1 MKKVFALVL
10 SLMMILCSVSA
21 LATEVT
27 DADTI
32 VNGSATFLEAD
43 DDDDANADIDV
54 RGKIRYRDEGNFDV
68 TGEAATELW
77 LQVEAS
83 GQIDVT
89 VPLVLVFQTNID
101 GGEATSPSDYK
112 ITNHSS
118 ADLVVTQIKVTDVKT
133 EANKQ
138 PMTKV
143 AWIEG
148 LKEDQY
154 KAKLNVDKNVVTLGK
169 GQSGEYD
176 LKQETYTAERHQGGI
191 FELRKAEADK
201 YEEGTDTPIALTM
214 KTGRLSFITSRVETP
229 KTDEGQMDD
238 AMDTTKGIQ
247 LMTITYTVA
256 IDTSDAYG
264 EVITTNANVADKD
277 NLLDGERPDDTTS
290 HGKIVEN
297 TVSNATKDGADQ

>member
-27 DADTI
+27 EADTI
-32 VNGSATFLEAD
+32 VNGSATFLETD
-43 DDDDANADIDV
+43 EDGDADIDV
-54 RGKIRYRDEGNFDV
+54 RGEIRYRDEGKFDV

-77 LQVEAS
+77 LQVEAT

-101 GGEATSPSDYK
+101 GGEATSPDTYK

-118 ADLVVTQIKVTDVKT
+118 ADLVVTKIEVTDVKT
-133 EANKQ
+133 EVNKQ

-143 AWIEG
+143 AWIDV

-154 KAKLNVDKNVVTLGK
+154 KAKLAVGKGVTLGAN
-169 GQSGEYD
+169 QPGEYD
-176 LKQETYTAERHQGGI
+176 LKETYTAERHQGGI
-191 FELRKAEADK
+191 FELAKAGKND
-201 YEEGTDTPIALTM
+201 YEKGTDTPIALSM
-214 KTGRLSFITSRVETP
+214 KTGRLSFVTSRVKKNP
-229 KTDEGQMDD
+229 KDEHSQLNDE
-238 AMDTTKGIQ
+238 MDTTKGIQ

-264 EVITTNANVADKD
+264 EEITTKVNVADEG
-277 NLLDGERPDDTTS
+277 NLLDGVRLGDTTE
-290 HGKIVEN
+290 HLKIQEN
-297 TVSNATKDGADQ
+297 AVSGATKDEADQ

>member
-32 VNGSATFLEAD
+32 VN
-43 DDDDANADIDV
+43 ANDGAAFDTNIKVHGDNT
-54 RGKIRYRDEGNFDV
+54 IRYRDAAANDIS
-68 TGEAATELW
+68 GEAATELW

-101 GGEATSPSDYK
+101 GGEATSPNTYK

-118 ADLVVTQIKVTDVKT
+118 ADLVVTQIKVTDVAT

-143 AWIEG
+143 AYIDT
-148 LKEDQY
+148 LQEDQY

-191 FELRKAEADK
+191 FELRKAEAGK
-201 YEEGTDTPIALTM
+201 NEEGTDTPIALTM
-214 KTGRLSFITSRVETP
+214 KTGRLSFITSRTEKTP
-229 KTDEGQMDD
+229 KDDKSQLNDE
-238 AMDTTKGIQ
+238 MDTTKGIQ

-264 EVITTNANVADKD
+264 EEITNNVNVDDKG
-277 NLLDGERPDDTTS
+277 NLLDVARDGDTTE
-290 HGKIVEN
+290 HLKIQEN
-297 TVSNATKDGADQ
+297 KVSNATKDDKD

>member
-10 SLMMILCSVSA
+10 ALMMILCSVSA
-21 LATEVT
+21 LATEV
-27 DADTI
+27 AESDTI
-32 VNGSATFLEAD
+32 VNGSATFLETGETGD
-43 DDDDANADIDV
+43 ADIDV
-54 RGKIRYRDEGNFDV
+54 RGEIRYRDEGKFDV
-68 TGEAATELW
+68 SGEAATELW

-101 GGEATSPSDYK
+101 GGEATSPNTYK

-143 AWIEG
+143 AWIDG

-154 KAKLNVDKNVVTLGK
+154 KAKLAVGEGVTLGK
-169 GQSGEYD
+169 GQHREYD

-214 KTGRLSFITSRVETP
+214 KTGRLSFVTSRVETP

-238 AMDTTKGIQ
+238 AMDNTKGIQ

-264 EVITTNANVADKD
+264 EEITNNLNVDD
-277 NLLDGERPDDTTS
+277 EGNLLDVARDGDTNE
-290 HGKIVEN
+290 HQKIQEN
-297 TVSNATKDGADQ
+297 TESGATKDNKD

>member
-32 VNGSATFLEAD
+32 VNGSATFLETGETGD
-43 DDDDANADIDV
+43 ADIDV
-54 RGKIRYRDEGNFDV
+54 RGEIRYRDEGKFDIS
-68 TGEAATELW
+68 GEAATELW

-101 GGEATSPSDYK
+101 GGEATSPNTYK

-143 AWIEG
+143 AWLDV

-214 KTGRLSFITSRVETP
+214 KTGRLSFITSRTEKTP
-229 KTDEGQMDD
+229 KDDKSQLND
-238 AMDTTKGIQ
+238 AMDNTKGIQ

-264 EVITTNANVADKD
+264 EEITNNVNVDD
-277 NLLDGERPDDTTS
+277 EGNLLDVARDGDTNE
-290 HGKIVEN
+290 HQKIQEN
-297 TVSNATKDGADQ
+297 TESGATKDGADQ

>member
-27 DADTI
+27 EADTI
-32 VNGSATFLEAD
+32 VN
-43 DDDDANADIDV
+43 ANDGAAFDTNIKVHGDNT
-54 RGKIRYRDEGNFDV
+54 IRYRDAAANDIS
-68 TGEAATELW
+68 GEAATELW

-101 GGEATSPSDYK
+101 GGEATSPNTYK

-118 ADLVVTQIKVTDVKT
+118 ADLVVTQIKVTDVKN

-143 AWIEG
+143 HWTDAAE
-148 LKEDQY
+148 LTEDQY
-154 KAKLNVDKNVVTLGK
+154 MAKLTVGEGVTLGANQH
-169 GQSGEYD
+169 GVYD
-176 LKQETYTAERHQGGI
+176 LDGTYTGERHEGGI
-191 FELRKAEADK
+191 FELAKAGKND
-201 YEEGTDTPIALTM
+201 YEKGTDTPIALSM
-214 KTGRLSFITSRVETP
+214 KTGRLSFVTSRVETP

-264 EVITTNANVADKD
+264 EEITNKVNVDD
-277 NLLDGERPDDTTS
+277 EGNLLDVARDGDTAE
-290 HGKIVEN
+290 HQKIQEN
-297 TVSNATKDGADQ
+297 TKSGATKDGADQ

>member
-21 LATEVT
+21 LATEVR

-32 VNGSATFLEAD
+32 VNGSATFLEENEAGD
-43 DDDDANADIDV
+43 ADIDV
-54 RGKIRYRDEGNFDV
+54 RGEIRYRDEGKFDV

-101 GGEATSPSDYK
+101 GGEATSPNTYK

-118 ADLVVTQIKVTDVKT
+118 ADLVVTQIKVTDVAT

-143 AWIEG
+143 AYIDKLE
-148 LKEDQY
+148 EDQY

-191 FELRKAEADK
+191 FELAKAEAGK
-201 YEEGTDTPIALTM
+201 NEEGTATPIALTM
-214 KTGRLSFITSRVETP
+214 KTGRLSFITSRVEKNP
-229 KTDEGQMDD
+229 KDANGQLSDE
-238 AMDTTKGIQ
+238 MDTTKGIQ

-277 NLLDGERPDDTTS
+277 NLLDADRPGDTAS

>member
-27 DADTI
+27 KEADTI
-32 VNGSATFLEAD
+32 VN
-43 DDDDANADIDV
+43 AND
-54 RGKIRYRDEGNFDV
+54 GKAFDTNIKVHGDNTIRYRDAAANDIS
-68 TGEAATELW
+68 GEAATELW

-101 GGEATSPSDYK
+101 GGKATSPNTYK

-118 ADLVVTQIKVTDVKT
+118 ADLVVTQIKVTDVVET
-133 EANKQ
+133 EDKDQ
-138 PMTKV
+138 PKMEKV
-143 AWIEG
+143 EWSDTAE
-148 LKEDQY
+148 LTENQY
-154 KAKLNVDKNVVTLGK
+154 MAKLTVGEHVTLGAE
-169 GQSGEYD
+169 QHGEYD
-176 LKQETYTAERHQGGI
+176 LDGTYTGERHKGGI
-191 FELRKAEADK
+191 FELAKAGKND
-201 YEEGTDTPIALTM
+201 YEKGTDTPIALSM
-214 KTGRLSFITSRVETP
+214 KTGRLSFITSRTEKTP
-229 KTDEGQMDD
+229 KDDKSQLNDE
-238 AMDTTKGIQ
+238 MDTTKGIQ

-277 NLLDGERPDDTTS
+277 NLLDGVRDGDTTE
-290 HGKIVEN
+290 HLKIQEN
-297 TVSNATKDGADQ
+297 TKSYATKDGADQ

>member
-27 DADTI
+27 EADTI
-32 VNGSATFLEAD
+32 VNGSATFLETD
-43 DDDDANADIDV
+43 EDGDADIDV
-54 RGKIRYRDEGNFDV
+54 RGEIRYRDEGKFDV

-101 GGEATSPSDYK
+101 GGEATSPNTYK

-118 ADLVVTQIKVTDVKT
+118 ADLVVTQIKVTDVAT
-133 EANKQ
+133 EDNKQ

-143 AWIEG
+143 AWLDV

-154 KAKLNVDKNVVTLGK
+154 KAKLNVGEGVTLGK
-169 GQSGEYD
+169 GQPREYD
-176 LKQETYTAERHQGGI
+176 LKRETYTAERHQGGI

-214 KTGRLSFITSRVETP
+214 KTGRLSFVTSRVEKNP
-229 KTDEGQMDD
+229 KDENSQLNDE
-238 AMDTTKGIQ
+238 MDTTKGIQ

-264 EVITTNANVADKD
+264 EEITTNVNVDD
-277 NLLDGERPDDTTS
+277 EGNLLDANRPDDTDE
-290 HGKIVEN
+290 HQKIQEN
-297 TVSNATKDGADQ
+297 TKSNATKDEADQ